1 MQNKNRV
8 KYIISGVIIV
18 SILLIFWI
26 FKSTVVT
33 NDILIEVP
41 VVKGNFIAEV
51 HSTGHLQAENST
63 SIEVPSEL
71 SSRSINIFEIKITDL
86 VEEGTVVKEGDF
98 VASLDHSAVEEI
110 MTNAYD
116 ELEKSLQALE
126 DARIDTNITMS
137 NLRDGLLN
145 SRVAVEEQQLVLD
158 QSIYESPAV
167 IRQATLDLQRTK
179 QNLEQDLRNY
189 DLKQRQAHNSVARA
203 LENVRKDREKVNAI
217 ENLFKALEVKAPK
230 QGMVIYSYDRFGSK
244 IQIGSS
250 VSRWMPIIAELPDLT
265 SMISKTFINEVDI
278 SKIVPKQKVTIG
290 VDAFPDKRFD
300 GEVLS
305 VANIGQ
311 TLPKGDTK
319 VFEVIIKMFGND
331 LDLKPA
337 MTTSNV
343 ITVDNLTDVLF
354 IPLEAVFKTDSTKFV
369 YAYKNNKIIKQ
380 IIDTGLENSD
390 HVIINKGLDESQK
403 VLLNKPS
410 NDENIPLEGAEIYY
424 EIKERKEKEL
434 EEAKK
439 AAQEEEERPR
449 RGERHS
455 NGERREGFERG
466 QGQGQGQGRG
476 QNSNFQ
482 GRQQR

>member
-1 MQNKNRV
+1 MQNKNRL
-8 KYIISGVIIV
+8 KIIIAAAVILI
-18 SILLIFWI
+18 IILIFWI
-26 FKSTVVT
+26 FKSKVVV

-41 VVKGNFIAEV
+41 VKRGSFIAEV

-86 VEEGTVVKEGDF
+86 VEEGTVVREGDF

-110 MTNAYD
+110 MNNAYD

-189 DLKQRQAHNSVARA
+189 ELKQRQAHNSVARA
-203 LENVRKDREKVNAI
+203 LENVRKDRERVDDI
-217 ENLFKALEVKAPK
+217 EKLFNALEVKAPK
-230 QGMVIYSYDRFGSK
+230 QGMVIYSYDRFGTK

-265 SMISKTFINEVDI
+265 SMISKTYINEVDI
-278 SKIVPKQKVTIG
+278 SKISPKQKVQIG
-290 VDAFPDKRFD
+290 VDAFPDKKFD
-300 GEVLS
+300 GEVLT

-319 VFEVIIKMFGND
+319 VFEVIIKMFGHD
-331 LDLKPA
+331 IDLKPA
-337 MTTSNV
+337 MTTSNI
-343 ITVDNLTDVLF
+343 ITVDQFSDVLY
-354 IPLEAVFKTDSTKFV
+354 IPLEALFKTDSTKYVFT
-369 YAYKNNKIIKQ
+369 YKNNRLIKQ
-380 IIDTGLENSD
+380 IVDTGLENSD
-390 HVIINKGLDESQK
+390 HVVINDGLDESQK

-410 NDENIPLEGAEIYY
+410 DDDKFSLEGVEIYQA
-424 EIKERKEKEL
+424 IKERKEKEL
-434 EEAKK
+434 EEARKS
-439 AAQEEEERPR
+439 EEEEIQKR
-449 RGERHS
+449 RSRDSERV
-455 NGERREGFERG
+455 NGRERGEGFERRG
-466 QGQGQGQGRG
+466 QGQNGQARGGAGR
-476 QNSNFQ
+476 
-482 GRQQR
+482 RQQQ

>member
-1 MQNKNRV
+1 MQNKNKL
-8 KYIISGVIIV
+8 KYIVTGVII
-18 SILLIFWI
+18 LGLIFIIWF
-26 FKSTVVT
+26 FKSKVVV

-41 VVKGNFIAEV
+41 VKRGDFIAEV

-71 SSRSINIFEIKITDL
+71 SSRDINIFEIKITDL

-116 ELEKSLQALE
+116 ELEKSIQALE

-189 DLKQRQAHNSVARA
+189 DLKQRQAHNSVGRA
-203 LENVRKDREKVNAI
+203 LENVRKDRGRVNAI
-217 ENLFKALEVKAPK
+217 ENLFNALEVKAPK
-230 QGMVIYSYDRFGSK
+230 QGMVIYSYDRFGAK

-265 SMISKTFINEVDI
+265 SMISKTYINEIDI
-278 SKIVPKQKVTIG
+278 SKLSPKQKVQIG
-290 VDAFPDKRFD
+290 VDAFPDKKFD

-343 ITVDNLTDVLF
+343 ITVDNLTDVLY
-354 IPLEAVFKTDSTKFV
+354 IPLEAVFKTDTSKYVFT
-369 YAYKNNKIIKQ
+369 YKNNKLIKQ

-390 HVIINKGLDESQK
+390 HVVVNDGLTDSQK
-403 VLLNKPS
+403 VLLNRPS
-410 NDENIPLEGAEIYY
+410 NDEKLPLEGEEIYKA
-424 EIKERKEKEL
+424 IKERKEKEL

-439 AAQEEEERPR
+439 ESQQEEKRPR
-449 RGERHS
+449 RGDREPNRER
-455 NGERREGFERG
+455 GEGLERRG
-466 QGQGQGQGRG
+466 QGQGQGQR
-476 QNSNFQ
+476 QNPNSQ

>member
-1 MQNKNRV
+1 MQNKNRL
-8 KYIISGVIIV
+8 KIIIAAAVILII
-18 SILLIFWI
+18 ILISWI
-26 FKSTVVT
+26 FKSKVVV

-41 VVKGNFIAEV
+41 VKRGSFIAEV

-71 SSRSINIFEIKITDL
+71 SSRNINIFEIKITDL
-86 VEEGTVVKEGDF
+86 VEEGTVVREGDF

-110 MTNAYD
+110 MNNAYD

-189 DLKQRQAHNSVARA
+189 ELKQRQAHNSVARA
-203 LENVRKDREKVNAI
+203 LENVRKDRERVDDI
-217 ENLFKALEVKAPK
+217 EKLFNALEVKAPK
-230 QGMVIYSYDRFGSK
+230 QGMVIYSYDRFGTK

-265 SMISKTFINEVDI
+265 SMISKTYINEVDI
-278 SKIVPKQKVTIG
+278 SKVSPKQKVQIG
-290 VDAFPDKRFD
+290 VDAFPDKKFD
-300 GEVLS
+300 GEVLT

-319 VFEVIIKMFGND
+319 VFEVIIKMFGQD
-331 LDLKPA
+331 IDLKPA
-337 MTTSNV
+337 MTTSNI
-343 ITVDNLTDVLF
+343 ITVDQFSDVLY
-354 IPLEAVFKTDSTKFV
+354 IPLEALFKTDSTKYVFT
-369 YAYKNNKIIKQ
+369 YKNNKLIKQ
-380 IIDTGLENSD
+380 IVDTGLENSD
-390 HVIINKGLDESQK
+390 HVVINDGLNENQR

-410 NDENIPLEGAEIYY
+410 DDDKFSLDGVEIY
-424 EIKERKEKEL
+424 EAIKERKEKEL

-439 AAQEEEERPR
+439 SEEEESQKR
-449 RGERHS
+449 RLRDSERA
-455 NGERREGFERG
+455 NGRERGEGFERRG
-466 QGQGQGQGRG
+466 QGQNGQARGGAGR
-476 QNSNFQ
+476 
-482 GRQQR
+482 RQQQ